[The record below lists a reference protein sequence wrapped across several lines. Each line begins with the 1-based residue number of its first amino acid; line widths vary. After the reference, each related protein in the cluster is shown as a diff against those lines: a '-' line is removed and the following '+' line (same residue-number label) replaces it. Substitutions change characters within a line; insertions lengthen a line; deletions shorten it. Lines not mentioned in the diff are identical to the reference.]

1 MKETVNYKEDVAE
14 LAISV
19 TNELA
24 RCACSHCVD
33 IYIRGEEE
41 HFSSK
46 ANQIEIKCSSNNS
59 KEEYEQIDDSRVKLT
74 TERYCQRSSVINKP
88 D

>member
-1 MKETVNYKEDVAE
+1 MEKTFNHQEEIAE
-14 LAISV
+14 LAVSV

-24 RCACSHCVD
+24 KCACSHCID

-46 ANQIEIKCSSNNS
+46 AKINEIKTNDVSISERFEKGNNQTRIEKS
-59 KEEYEQIDDSRVKLT
+59 DPGTILSTV
-74 TERYCQRSSVINKP
+74 
-88 D
+88 

>member
-1 MKETVNYKEDVAE
+1 MEKTFNHQEEIAE
-14 LAISV
+14 LAVSV

-24 RCACSHCVD
+24 KCACSHCID

-46 ANQIEIKCSSNNS
+46 AKINEIETNDVSISERFEKGNNQIRIEKSDRGTILST
-59 KEEYEQIDDSRVKLT
+59 V
-74 TERYCQRSSVINKP
+74 
-88 D
+88 

>member
-1 MKETVNYKEDVAE
+1 MKGTVNYKEDVTE

-59 KEEYEQIDDSRVKLT
+59 KEEYEQIDDDSRVKIDHGKILST
-74 TERYCQRSSVINKP
+74 V
-88 D
+88 

>member
-1 MKETVNYKEDVAE
+1 MEKTFNHQEEIAE
-14 LAISV
+14 LAVSV

-24 RCACSHCVD
+24 KCACSHCID

-46 ANQIEIKCSSNNS
+46 AKINVIKTNDVSISERFEKGNNQTRIENS
-59 KEEYEQIDDSRVKLT
+59 DRGTILSTV
-74 TERYCQRSSVINKP
+74 
-88 D
+88 

>member
-1 MKETVNYKEDVAE
+1 MEKTFNHQEEIAE
-14 LAISV
+14 LAVSV

-24 RCACSHCVD
+24 KCACSHCID

-46 ANQIEIKCSSNNS
+46 DKINEIKTNDVSISERFEKGNNQTRIENS
-59 KEEYEQIDDSRVKLT
+59 DRGMILSTV
-74 TERYCQRSSVINKP
+74 
-88 D
+88 

>member
-1 MKETVNYKEDVAE
+1 MRGTVNYKEDVAE

-59 KEEYEQIDDSRVKLT
+59 KDEYEQIDDD
-74 TERYCQRSSVINKP
+74 SSVKIDHGKILSMV
-88 D
+88 

>member
-1 MKETVNYKEDVAE
+1 MDLINETFNRQEEIAE

-24 RCACSHCVD
+24 RCACSHCID

-46 ANQIEIKCSSNNS
+46 VKTKEIQTNNAAL
-59 KEEYEQIDDSRVKLT
+59 V
-74 TERYCQRSSVINKP
+74 
-88 D
+88 

>member
-1 MKETVNYKEDVAE
+1 MDSMKETFTYQEEIAE

-24 RCACSHCVD
+24 RCACSHCID

-46 ANQIEIKCSSNNS
+46 AKTNEIQTKS
-59 KEEYEQIDDSRVKLT
+59 T
-74 TERYCQRSSVINKP
+74 TALL
-88 D
+88 

>member
-1 MKETVNYKEDVAE
+1 MEKTFNHQEEIVE
-14 LAISV
+14 LAVSV

-24 RCACSHCVD
+24 KCACSHCID

-46 ANQIEIKCSSNNS
+46 AKINEINTNDVSISERFEKGNNQTRIENS
-59 KEEYEQIDDSRVKLT
+59 DHGTILSTV
-74 TERYCQRSSVINKP
+74 
-88 D
+88 

>member
-1 MKETVNYKEDVAE
+1 MDLMKETFNHPEEIAE

-24 RCACSHCVD
+24 RCACSHCID

-46 ANQIEIKCSSNNS
+46 AKTNEIRTKSTAL
-59 KEEYEQIDDSRVKLT
+59 V
-74 TERYCQRSSVINKP
+74 
-88 D
+88 

>member
-1 MKETVNYKEDVAE
+1 MEKTFNHQEGIAE
-14 LAISV
+14 LAVSV

-24 RCACSHCVD
+24 KCACSHCID

-46 ANQIEIKCSSNNS
+46 AKINEIKTNDVSISERFEKGNNQTRIENS
-59 KEEYEQIDDSRVKLT
+59 DRGTILSTV
-74 TERYCQRSSVINKP
+74 
-88 D
+88 

>member
-1 MKETVNYKEDVAE
+1 MKETFNHREEIAE

-24 RCACSHCVD
+24 RCACSHCID

-41 HFSSK
+41 HFSSRAK
-46 ANQIEIKCSSNNS
+46 TSEIQTK
-59 KEEYEQIDDSRVKLT
+59 T
-74 TERYCQRSSVINKP
+74 TALV
-88 D
+88 

>member
-1 MKETVNYKEDVAE
+1 MKETFNCQEEIAE

-24 RCACSHCVD
+24 RCACSHCID

-46 ANQIEIKCSSNNS
+46 AKTNEVQPKNAAL
-59 KEEYEQIDDSRVKLT
+59 V
-74 TERYCQRSSVINKP
+74 
-88 D
+88 

>member
-1 MKETVNYKEDVAE
+1 MEKTFNHQEEIAE
-14 LAISV
+14 LAVSV

-24 RCACSHCVD
+24 KCACSHCID

-46 ANQIEIKCSSNNS
+46 SKINEIKTNDVSIIERFEKGNNQTRIKNS
-59 KEEYEQIDDSRVKLT
+59 DRGTILSTV
-74 TERYCQRSSVINKP
+74 
-88 D
+88 

>member
-1 MKETVNYKEDVAE
+1 MEKIFNHQEEIAE
-14 LAISV
+14 LAVSV

-24 RCACSHCVD
+24 KCACSHCID

-46 ANQIEIKCSSNNS
+46 AKINEINTNDVSISERFEKGNNQTRIENS
-59 KEEYEQIDDSRVKLT
+59 DHGTIL
-74 TERYCQRSSVINKP
+74 SSV
-88 D
+88 

>member
-1 MKETVNYKEDVAE
+1 MKGTVNYREDVAE

-46 ANQIEIKCSSNNS
+46 AKQMEIKCSSNNS
-59 KEEYEQIDDSRVKLT
+59 KDEYEQIDDD
-74 TERYCQRSSVINKP
+74 SSVKIDHGKILSTV
-88 D
+88 

>member
-1 MKETVNYKEDVAE
+1 MKETVNYREDVAE

-59 KEEYEQIDDSRVKLT
+59 KDEYEQIDDD
-74 TERYCQRSSVINKP
+74 SSVKIDHGKILSTV
-88 D
+88 

>member
-1 MKETVNYKEDVAE
+1 MEKTFNHQEEIAE
-14 LAISV
+14 LAVSV

-24 RCACSHCVD
+24 KCACSHCID

-46 ANQIEIKCSSNNS
+46 AKINEIKTNDVSISESFEKGNNQTRIENS
-59 KEEYEQIDDSRVKLT
+59 
-74 TERYCQRSSVINKP
+74 ERGTILSTV
-88 D
+88 

>member
-1 MKETVNYKEDVAE
+1 MKDTFDYKEDVAE

-59 KEEYEQIDDSRVKLT
+59 KEEYEQIDDDSRVKIDHGKILST
-74 TERYCQRSSVINKP
+74 VQCDK
-88 D
+88 

>member
-1 MKETVNYKEDVAE
+1 MRFSLTNLKEIDLMKETFNCHEEIAE

-24 RCACSHCVD
+24 RCACSHCID

-46 ANQIEIKCSSNNS
+46 AKTNEVQTKNAAL
-59 KEEYEQIDDSRVKLT
+59 V
-74 TERYCQRSSVINKP
+74 
-88 D
+88 

>member
-1 MKETVNYKEDVAE
+1 MEKTFNHQEEIAE
-14 LAISV
+14 LAVSV

-24 RCACSHCVD
+24 KCACSHCID

-46 ANQIEIKCSSNNS
+46 AKINEIETNDVSISERFEKGNNQTRIENS
-59 KEEYEQIDDSRVKLT
+59 DRGTILSTV
-74 TERYCQRSSVINKP
+74 
-88 D
+88 

>member
-1 MKETVNYKEDVAE
+1 MEKTFNHQKEIAE

-24 RCACSHCVD
+24 KCACSHCID

-46 ANQIEIKCSSNNS
+46 AKINEINTNDVSSSERFEKGNNQTRIENS
-59 KEEYEQIDDSRVKLT
+59 DRGTILSTV
-74 TERYCQRSSVINKP
+74 
-88 D
+88 

>member
-1 MKETVNYKEDVAE
+1 MKGTVNYREDVAE

-46 ANQIEIKCSSNNS
+46 VNQIEIECSSNNR
-59 KEEYEQIDDSRVKLT
+59 KDEYEQIDDDSRVKIDHGKILST
-74 TERYCQRSSVINKP
+74 V
-88 D
+88 

>member
-1 MKETVNYKEDVAE
+1 MKGTVNYREDVAE

-24 RCACSHCVD
+24 KCACSHCVD

-59 KEEYEQIDDSRVKLT
+59 KHEYEQIDDD
-74 TERYCQRSSVINKP
+74 SSVKIDHGKILSTV
-88 D
+88 

>member
-1 MKETVNYKEDVAE
+1 MEKTFNHQEEIAE
-14 LAISV
+14 LAVSV

-24 RCACSHCVD
+24 KCACSHCID

-46 ANQIEIKCSSNNS
+46 AKINEIKTNDVSIIEKFEKGNN
-59 KEEYEQIDDSRVKLT
+59 QSRIENSDRGTILSTV
-74 TERYCQRSSVINKP
+74 
-88 D
+88 

>member
-1 MKETVNYKEDVAE
+1 MEKTFNHQEEIAE
-14 LAISV
+14 LAVSV

-24 RCACSHCVD
+24 KCACSHCID

-46 ANQIEIKCSSNNS
+46 AKINEIKTNDVSISERFEKGNNQTRIENS
-59 KEEYEQIDDSRVKLT
+59 DRGTILSTV
-74 TERYCQRSSVINKP
+74 
-88 D
+88 

>member
-1 MKETVNYKEDVAE
+1 MEKTFNHQEEIAE
-14 LAISV
+14 LAVSV

-24 RCACSHCVD
+24 KCACSHCID

-46 ANQIEIKCSSNNS
+46 AKINEIKTNDVSIIERFEKGNNQTRIENS
-59 KEEYEQIDDSRVKLT
+59 DRGTILSTV
-74 TERYCQRSSVINKP
+74 
-88 D
+88 

>member
-1 MKETVNYKEDVAE
+1 MKGTVNYKEDVTE

-46 ANQIEIKCSSNNS
+46 A
-59 KEEYEQIDDSRVKLT
+59 
-74 TERYCQRSSVINKP
+74 KP
-88 D
+88 NWDEMFQ

>member
-1 MKETVNYKEDVAE
+1 MEKTFNHQEEIAE
-14 LAISV
+14 LAVSV

-24 RCACSHCVD
+24 KCACSHCID

-46 ANQIEIKCSSNNS
+46 AKINEIKTNDVSISERFEKGNNQTRIENS
-59 KEEYEQIDDSRVKLT
+59 
-74 TERYCQRSSVINKP
+74 ERGTILSV
-88 D
+88 

>member
-1 MKETVNYKEDVAE
+1 MEKTFNHQEEIAD
-14 LAISV
+14 LAVSV

-24 RCACSHCVD
+24 KCACSLCID

-46 ANQIEIKCSSNNS
+46 AKINGIKTNDVSIIEKFEKGNNQSRIENS
-59 KEEYEQIDDSRVKLT
+59 DRGTILSTV
-74 TERYCQRSSVINKP
+74 
-88 D
+88 

>member
-1 MKETVNYKEDVAE
+1 MEKTFNHQEEIAE
-14 LAISV
+14 LAVSV

-24 RCACSHCVD
+24 KCACSHCID

-46 ANQIEIKCSSNNS
+46 AKINEIKTNNVS
-59 KEEYEQIDDSRVKLT
+59 IS
-74 TERYCQRSSVINKP
+74 ERFEKGNNQTRIENSDRGTILSTV
-88 D
+88 

>member
-1 MKETVNYKEDVAE
+1 MEKIFRHQEEIAE

-24 RCACSHCVD
+24 KCACSHCID

-46 ANQIEIKCSSNNS
+46 AKINEISTNDVSISERFEKGNNQTRIENS
-59 KEEYEQIDDSRVKLT
+59 DHGTIL
-74 TERYCQRSSVINKP
+74 SSV
-88 D
+88 

>member
-1 MKETVNYKEDVAE
+1 MEKTFNHQEEIAE
-14 LAISV
+14 LAVSV

-24 RCACSHCVD
+24 KCACSHCID

-46 ANQIEIKCSSNNS
+46 AKINEIKTNDVSISDRFEKGNNQTRIENS
-59 KEEYEQIDDSRVKLT
+59 DRGTILSTV
-74 TERYCQRSSVINKP
+74 
-88 D
+88 

>member
-1 MKETVNYKEDVAE
+1 MEKTFNRQEEIAE
-14 LAISV
+14 LAVSV

-24 RCACSHCVD
+24 KCACSHCID

-46 ANQIEIKCSSNNS
+46 AKINEINTNDVSISERFEKGNNQTRIENS
-59 KEEYEQIDDSRVKLT
+59 DHGTIL
-74 TERYCQRSSVINKP
+74 SSV
-88 D
+88 